1 MQAEQIE
8 ARARTVAH
16 MAVYLD
22 ELKAKARDLLAH
34 GRAGERGYFT
44 PSEDEAVRQLLISYW
59 QSRSALFE
67 LVLSCRDDV
76 STPGALRPAAFLVA
90 FAAAALLIDAA
101 RFLREEFADRPLA
114 VKKLNEPEPHFG
126 IPSGTYDMVQKSLTN
141 PRHAWH
147 LYHARD
153 YFQRHESE
161 LRRLGIGKL
170 AATIDVIDRLGQRL
184 EVAVADLA
192 RARLRFRAA
201 EAAGFLRHDLVGR
214 SLYGLQKLVAGLAPH
229 IWVKPGHRPALPPKI
244 AEELRDLVEPGDIL
258 ITRKEYAISNYF
270 LPGYWPHAALYLGDA
285 TSLERLGLAQHA
297 NVRPRWS
304 RWLESS
310 DEPRKVLE
318 ALADGVHIRPLT
330 SPFGCD
336 SLVVVRPQ
344 LAPGD
349 IAAALARGL
358 FHDGKPYDFDFDFTR
373 SDRLVCTEV
382 VYRAYE
388 GIGGVKFELSRRAG
402 RLVLAASDLIRM
414 ARARVHFEPLA
425 VYAPAHAPNVLR
437 GQAAEE
443 LLEQKDEG

>member
-8 ARARTVAH
+8 AGARTVAH
-16 MAVYLD
+16 MAAYFD
-22 ELKAKARDLLAH
+22 ELKVKARELLAQ
-34 GRAGERGYFT
+34 GQAGERGYFT
-44 PSEDEAVRQLLISYW
+44 PSEDEAVRQLLVSYW

-76 STPGALRPAAFLVA
+76 STPGELRPAAFLVA

-101 RFLREEFADRPLA
+101 RFLREEFADRTLA

-126 IPSGTYDMVQKSLTN
+126 IPAGTYDMVQKSLTN

-161 LRRLGIGKL
+161 LRRLGVGKL
-170 AATIDVIDRLGQRL
+170 AVTISVIDRLGQRL
-184 EVAVADLA
+184 DVAIADLA

-201 EAAGFLRHDLVGR
+201 EATGFVRHDLVGR

-229 IWVKPGHRPALPPKI
+229 VWVKPGHRPALPARI
-244 AEELRDLVEPGDIL
+244 AEELRNLVEPGDVL

-285 TSLERLGLAQHA
+285 AALERLGLARHA

-304 RWLESS
+304 HWLESS

-318 ALADGVHIRPLT
+318 ALADGVRIRPLT

-336 SLVVVRPQ
+336 SLVVVRPR
-344 LAPGD
+344 LAPSD

-373 SDRLVCTEV
+373 SDRLACTEV

-388 GIGGVKFELSRRAG
+388 GLGGVKFELSRRAG
-402 RLVLAASDLIRM
+402 RLVLAASDLLRM